1 LRQLIVTADDFGL
14 AAEVNDAVEIAYTEG
29 ILTAASLMVGSAA
42 TADAV
47 SRAKRLPK
55 LRVGLHLTLVEDR
68 PVLPPA
74 QIPDLVRVDGRLR
87 SDLVGYGLA
96 IMVRPSVR
104 RQVRAEIRAQFEAYR
119 ATGLALD
126 HVNAHRHYHLHPAVL
141 SEILAIGRDYGMRA
155 MRTPVEPTSVLRS
168 VERTPRAAAAIVAA
182 PFAAMMSRRITNAGL
197 ITTDRVF
204 GLAWSG
210 AMTEERIAGLL
221 ANLRPGRTEIYTH
234 PATSADHEGATHGY
248 RYAEELSALVSKR
261 CREALEESSAAVG
274 GYGDLTDAGARRA
287 GELANEAT
295 LLDPTAPGKA

>member
-1 LRQLIVTADDFGL
+1 MRQLVVTADDFGL
-14 AAEVNDAVEIAYTEG
+14 ATEVNDAVEIAHTEG

-42 TADAV
+42 AADAV
-47 SRAKRLPK
+47 SRAKRLPN
-55 LRVGLHLTLVEDR
+55 LRVGLHLTLVEGR

-74 QIPDLVRVDGRLR
+74 EIPDLVRMDGRLR
-87 SDLVGYGLA
+87 NDVVAFGLA

-104 RQVRAEIRAQFEAYR
+104 RQLRAEIRAQFEAYR
-119 ATGLALD
+119 STGLALD

-155 MRTPVEPTSVLRS
+155 LRAPVEPTSVLRS
-168 VERTPRAAAAIVAA
+168 VERAPRSPASMVAA
-182 PFAAMMSRRITNAGL
+182 PFAAVMSERIRNAGL

-221 ANLRPGRTEIYTH
+221 ANLPPGSTEIYTH
-234 PATSADHEGATHGY
+234 PATSARHEGATRGY

-261 CREALEESSAAVG
+261 CREALQE
-274 GYGDLTDAGARRA
+274 
-287 GELANEAT
+287 
-295 LLDPTAPGKA
+295 